1 MICVG
6 SLNYASEDKE
16 EEEEERKEKDKKQ
29 EDEDCGWGRKEE
41 GRVEEYNKE
50 ENKQDVQ

>member
-1 MICVG
+1 MFKKGLILIGRCRIERMICVG

-29 EDEDCGWGRKEE
+29 EDEDCG
-41 GRVEEYNKE
+41 
-50 ENKQDVQ
+50 